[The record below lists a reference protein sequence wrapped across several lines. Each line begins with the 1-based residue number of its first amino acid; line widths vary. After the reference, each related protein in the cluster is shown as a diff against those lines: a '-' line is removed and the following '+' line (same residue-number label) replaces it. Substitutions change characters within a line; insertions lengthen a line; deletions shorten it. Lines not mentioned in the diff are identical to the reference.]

1 MTEAFGRGVETIQIE
16 QDMQNFVALL
26 WGTSSSPTSGPTF
39 TAGTGL
45 AIAMQAH
52 PKSEDIIMGA
62 QQPVKPMHAPSTWC
76 KGTVWWMPI
85 VHDATNAM
93 IAEEDKDN
101 EEHAQHTDMGVGT
114 SGGGAPC
121 IA

>member
-1 MTEAFGRGVETIQIE
+1 
-16 QDMQNFVALL
+16 
-26 WGTSSSPTSGPTF
+26 
-39 TAGTGL
+39 
-45 AIAMQAH
+45 
-52 PKSEDIIMGA
+52 
-62 QQPVKPMHAPSTWC
+62 MHAPSTWC

-93 IAEEDKDN
+93 IAKEDKDN

-121 IA
+121 IAGKFHAALDMLFDMLSETQAWYIFCINPNDSHLPNQLKGCAVKVQVRNIGLG